1 MKIMSKN
8 VQKKCI
14 FYLVKMKIFGI
25 LSRVVSRAIYESRKS
40 QKKVFIFP
48 DFDMNGHLPCG
59 NRCTNFWDTPY
70 IKDAKS
76 DKKDDALKSF
86 GARAFSARARSEYSI
101 I

>member
-1 MKIMSKN
+1 MLSREPKFHEKN
-8 VQKKCI
+8 VQKCAKKCI

-59 NRCTNFWDTPY
+59 NRCTNFWDTH
-70 IKDAKS
+70 IFCGIFCDF
-76 DKKDDALKSF
+76 LTF
-86 GARAFSARARSEYSI
+86 
-101 I
+101 